1 MLLERLRWW
10 GRARSVKGQGEGLE
24 YPRSGPE
31 LLALPRRQQMLK
43 MLWDTTS
50 LTQEA
55 FDDYI
60 LAPIQRYAELVQQ
73 LPASESHHHSY
84 AGGMLDHALEMACYG
99 LKLRQRHLLPP
110 GGKPEDQSSSGELW
124 SAAIIYAALM
134 HDVAKTLVDIE
145 IHLEDGRNWKL
156 WHGPIP
162 GPYRVRYRA
171 GRDYH
176 LHAALNPIL
185 CQQVL
190 GPHVLDWL
198 LSQPRLFGLLTYTI
212 SGHTDRGGI
221 IAEIVHQAD
230 RASVSKAMG
239 GDPLQA
245 LAAPVESLQ
254 RKLADGLRYMVKEQF
269 QLNQRG
275 GVAWLT
281 KEALWLVSPRAINE
295 LKAHLYAQGVKSIPA
310 DLGRLYGEL
319 QAHGLIEEVSEGKS
333 VWKCEVSEGDWSQSL
348 SMIRISPTLI
358 WGTGT
363 KPEPF
368 KGKIETKGCDTLGS
382 ESNADAASVSND
394 EVAANEVGADE
405 NTPLPAKNKDSSDAG
420 GSDGK
425 AGVDLESALDDELIS
440 LFENKVEVGDESNS
454 ETFDVQDNKDE
465 PDAPGEVGE
474 AKGMGERFWGWLQ
487 QGLESRSIIV
497 NDSNAVVHTVSGT
510 YFLVSPGIFKRF
522 ASAELGGTR
531 RWKEVQSGFQKLGHH
546 VKTHGVNIQK
556 VVVAGPN
563 KTTYLM
569 GYLLKSPRELTQAVP
584 PDNWVLTLEKE
595 EGRVGDV

>member
-1 MLLERLRWW
+1 
-10 GRARSVKGQGEGLE
+10 
-24 YPRSGPE
+24 
-31 LLALPRRQQMLK
+31 MLK

-110 GGKPEDQSSSGELW
+110 GAKPEDQSSSGELW

-145 IHLEDGRNWKL
+145 IHLEDGKTWRL

-162 GPYRVRYRA
+162 APYRVRYRP
-171 GRDYH
+171 GRDYN
-176 LHAALNPIL
+176 LHAALNPML

-269 QLNQRG
+269 QLNQKG

-281 KEALWLVSPRAINE
+281 DEALWLVSPRAVNE
-295 LKAHLYAQGVKSIPA
+295 LKAYLYDQGVKSIPS
-310 DLGRLYGEL
+310 DLTRLYGEL
-319 QAHGLIEEVSEGKS
+319 QAHGLIEEVAEGKS
-333 VWKCEVSEGDWSQSL
+333 VWKCQVSDGDWAYSL
-348 SMIRISPTLI
+348 NMIKISPTLI
-358 WGTGT
+358 WGTGD

-368 KGKIETKGCDTLGS
+368 KGKVVTLGYD
-382 ESNADAASVSND
+382 EVGDSNPEPQSSDQEIGASV
-394 EVAANEVGADE
+394 EHEAKKAAGESTSVQV
-405 NTPLPAKNKDSSDAG
+405 NKDSPVTDVPDSSGSIASG
-420 GSDGK
+420 GS
-425 AGVDLESALDDELIS
+425 LDDDLLSIFSDLSPGIDGQANGEDVESKTVVDDMKRRATEVATSNIS
-440 LFENKVEVGDESNS
+440 SDDL
-454 ETFDVQDNKDE
+454 
-465 PDAPGEVGE
+465 APGSGGSSNLGGVGE
-474 AKGMGERFWGWLQ
+474 QFWDWLK
-487 QGLESRSIIV
+487 QGVSDRSIVV
-497 NDSNAVVHTVSGT
+497 NDTKAVVHTVDGT
-510 YFLVSPGIFKRF
+510 FFLVSPGVFKKF
-522 ASAELGGTR
+522 AAAESGVSSE
-531 RWKEVQSGFQKLGHH
+531 WKQVQSGFQKLGRHI
-546 VKTHGVNIQK
+546 KSQGVNIHK
-556 VVVAGPN
+556 VSVSGPN

-569 GYLLKSPRELTQAVP
+569 GYLIKEPEELARPVP
-584 PDNWVLTLEKE
+584 PDNWVLKLTSA
-595 EGRVGDV
+595 EG